1 MRRRGPRSPFQLD
14 WFKPEDVV
22 VDVSTPTWV
31 DLLGNPASPPSYN
44 LLLLPSDVLSGSVHP
59 DFGGLRLRSPDTFR
73 CGNVHQFAGQWD
85 AHMGG
90 VKGYDVV
97 RPWVHGGVHLPDFF
111 EHYVGVFRG
120 RHFDSVV
127 PPPMYYQNDNV
138 RCGEFVDFIGR
149 TILTRLAEGSIKW
162 LGRVG
167 VVPPPRVINA
177 LSVEPT
183 KPRLIL
189 SMRGVNLFCKTMDFS
204 LTSLSDIVGH
214 IPAGSYFSALD
225 DTQGYKHLSLTPES
239 YQFCGFEFGDH
250 YFCDTTLP
258 FGWKLSAYVYTTVGE
273 VLSEWLRSRGIYTAL
288 WIDDH
293 FLGLAPP
300 I

>member
-1 MRRRGPRSPFQLD
+1 M
-14 WFKPEDVV
+14 
-22 VDVSTPTWV
+22 DVSTPSWV
-31 DLLGNPASPPSYN
+31 DLLGNPAPPPSYD
-44 LLLLPSDVLSGSVHP
+44 LLPSPSDVLGGSVRP
-59 DFGGLRLRSPDTFR
+59 DFDGLRLRCPGSFR
-73 CGNVHQFAGQWD
+73 CGNLHQSAPQWD
-85 AHMGG
+85 ALMTG
-90 VKGYDVV
+90 VKGYGVV

-111 EHYVGVFRG
+111 EHYSGVFRG
-120 RHFDSVV
+120 RHFDSVI

-138 RCGEFVDFIGR
+138 RCAEFVDFIGR

-189 SMRGVNLFCKTMDFS
+189 SMRGVNLFCRTMDFS
-204 LTSLSDIVGH
+204 LTPLSDIVRH
-214 IPAGSYFSALD
+214 VPAGSYFSALD

-273 VLSEWLRSRGIYTAL
+273 VLSEWLKSRGIFTAL
-288 WIDDH
+288 WIDDR